1 MKLAFAGSLA
11 TLLIVPGIFAG
22 PVAPTLQA
30 DQREQRRADL
40 RAAVQSQRTGS
51 DGTRD
56 HHLSP
61 QQRVELRQQLKGKGP
76 AKGAATGGG
85 RH

>member
-1 MKLAFAGSLA
+1 MKTAFAGSLA
-11 TLLIVPGIFAG
+11 ILLIAPGILAG
-22 PVAPTLQA
+22 PVEAPSQV

-40 RAAVQSQRTGS
+40 RAAVQMQRAAGES
-51 DGTRD
+51 TRD

-61 QQRVELRQQLKGKGP
+61 QQRVELRQQLKAPVKGP
-76 AKGAATGGG
+76 AASGS

>member
-1 MKLAFAGSLA
+1 MKFAFAGSLA
-11 TLLIVPGIFAG
+11 TLLIAPALFAG
-22 PVAPTLQA
+22 PVEAPSQA

-40 RAAVQSQRTGS
+40 RAAVQSQRLAS
-51 DGTRD
+51 DATRD

-61 QQRVELRQQLKGKGP
+61 QQRVELRQQLKAPAKGP
-76 AKGAATGGG
+76 AASGG